1 MSLANTVS
9 GWREFGF
16 SAREA
21 VRELV
26 AIHMRYGNAK
36 GKGSRARKRAALL
49 KFAAGRE
56 IIMCRDKGPLWSE
69 VFGKQPV
76 YMGFGGS
83 HVPWIIISPSFP
95 AQSSVSK

>member
-1 MSLANTVS
+1 MNLQDTVG
-9 GWREFGF
+9 GWQSFGF

-26 AIHMRYGNAK
+26 AIHLRYAVAK
-36 GKGSRARKRAALL
+36 GKGNKARKRAEIL

-56 IIMCRDKGPLWSE
+56 IIWCKDKGPLWSD
-69 VFGKQPV
+69 VFGNQPV

-95 AQSSVSK
+95 AQSSVSR